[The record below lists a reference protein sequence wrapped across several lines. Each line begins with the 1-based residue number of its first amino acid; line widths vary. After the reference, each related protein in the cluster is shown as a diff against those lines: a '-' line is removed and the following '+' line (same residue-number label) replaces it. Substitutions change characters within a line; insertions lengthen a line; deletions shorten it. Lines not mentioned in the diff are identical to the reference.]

1 MHCVPVPLHLIPD
14 SRHREESHPDLQE
27 DVYHELAKNQPA
39 LPPFPEGDGNCPH
52 KRNKRLHP
60 LPLRYA
66 ASVADNIHMSCLSVS
81 EIPALAAPLHFGQ
94 VQGSCQSPV
103 CLPIFRQAS
112 ANVPSDQKSPQEAQ
126 DPDDGSRSHSPPPLA
141 HIQEPPPLAVLPPA
155 SSFWDKAW
163 GTSG

>member
-1 MHCVPVPLHLIPD
+1 MPLHLIPD
-14 SRHREESHPDLQE
+14 NRHREESHPDLQE
-27 DVYHELAKNQPA
+27 DVHHELARNQPA
-39 LPPFPEGDGNCPH
+39 LLPFPEGDGNCPH

-66 ASVADNIHMSCLSVS
+66 VSVADNIHMSCLSVS

-94 VQGSCQSPV
+94 VQESCQSPV
-103 CLPIFRQAS
+103 YLPIFRPAS
-112 ANVPSDQKSPQEAQ
+112 AGVPSDQKSPQEAQ
-126 DPDDGSRSHSPPPLA
+126 GPDDGSRSHSPPPLA

-163 GTSG
+163 ETSG